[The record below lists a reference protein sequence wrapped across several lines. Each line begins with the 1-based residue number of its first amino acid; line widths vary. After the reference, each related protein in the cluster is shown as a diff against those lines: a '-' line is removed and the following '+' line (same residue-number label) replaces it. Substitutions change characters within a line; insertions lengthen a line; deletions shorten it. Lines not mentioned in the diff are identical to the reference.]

1 MTVGVQILDE
11 DGTLLHEFPANLGKP
26 LLYRLLTV
34 AKFTG
39 EDETEIIL
47 NGFVAD
53 FGKALAERA
62 SPRSTIDQGQVHNDL
77 SRQAWTRLANVL
89 RDNILSGRLGW
100 PGWSAEEKHAF
111 VSDVLFAPYRPTNE
125 FIAEFI
131 EETDW
136 RLAQAKQAL
145 NQE

>member
-89 RDNILSGRLGW
+89 RDNILLEGLDGLVGRRRKSTRSLATCCSH
-100 PGWSAEEKHAF
+100 PI
-111 VSDVLFAPYRPTNE
+111 APPTNSSPNSSKRPTGV
-125 FIAEFI
+125 
-131 EETDW
+131 
-136 RLAQAKQAL
+136 
-145 NQE
+145 